1 MAMMIDILDKSI
13 KDMKDHASAWKK
25 EEIIKLLRKH

>member
-13 KDMKDHASAWKK
+13 KDMKELRQREE
-25 EEIIKLLRKH
+25 EEIIKPLRKH